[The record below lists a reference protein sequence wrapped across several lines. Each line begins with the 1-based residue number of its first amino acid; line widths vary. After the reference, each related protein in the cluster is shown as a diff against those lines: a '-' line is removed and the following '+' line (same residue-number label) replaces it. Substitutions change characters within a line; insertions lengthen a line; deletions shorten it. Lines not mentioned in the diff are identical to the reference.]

1 MLLNPE
7 AIIQADKRIKPY
19 IEKTPVLSNSYLN
32 DLIGADLFFKC
43 EGLQTTGAF
52 KLRGALNA
60 LLTLKDEGRLPKHV
74 VAFSSG
80 NHAQAVAYACKTL
93 GTKATIFISES
104 SSDFKIEATRGYG
117 AEVILTKTKAQAEER
132 AIEMHK
138 SGVFFLPP
146 FDNDDVI
153 LGQGTSCYEALL
165 DGLSPDVII
174 APIGGGGLI
183 SGTYLAAQLLSPS
196 SAVIGAEPKQGN
208 DAFQSLKTGKIVR
221 WSDAPNTIAD
231 GARTLSISER
241 TFAYIKQ
248 LDGIIEAEEEDIL
261 YWTKMLFLHLKVTV
275 EPTSAVA
282 MAVCSKWLKTQTTEN
297 RKSMLIILSGGNI
310 DLKTYENIW
319 GK

>member
-1 MLLNPE
+1 MMLNPE
-7 AIIQADKRIKPY
+7 GIIQADKRINPY
-19 IEKTPVLSNSYLN
+19 IEKTPVLSSSYLN
-32 DLIGADLFFKC
+32 DLVGADLFFKC

-60 LLTLKDEGRLPKHV
+60 LLTLKDEGSLPKHV

-93 GTKATIFISES
+93 GIKATIFISES
-104 SSDFKIEATRGYG
+104 SSDFKIEATRDHG
-117 AEVILTKTKAQAEER
+117 AEVILTKTKAEAEER
-132 AIEMHK
+132 ALEMQQT
-138 SGVFFLPP
+138 GAYFLPP

-174 APIGGGGLI
+174 APVGGGGLI

-196 SAVIGAEPKQGN
+196 SSVIGAEPKLGN

-221 WSDAPNTIAD
+221 WHDAPNTIAD

-241 TFAYIKQ
+241 TFEYIKQ
-248 LDGIIEAEEEDIL
+248 LDGIIEAEEEDIK
-261 YWTKMLFLHLKVTV
+261 YWTRMLFLHLKVTV

-282 MAVCSKWLKTQTTEN
+282 MAACSKWLKAQTGQD
-297 RKSMLIILSGGNI
+297 RKSVLIILSGGNI
-310 DLKTYENIW
+310 DANTYRKIW
-319 GK
+319 DE